1 MYQSLSF
8 ALQALA
14 VVSLA
19 SALPSPAIPY
29 SPITQGTALRPIAIR
44 DFEAATGLQ
53 RREITEDFSD
63 LSLQTQLQLIYG
75 SPGGQHTP
83 LQPRIPS

>member
-1 MYQSLSF
+1 MYRSLAL

-19 SALPSPAIPY
+19 YALPSPAIPY
-29 SPITQGTALRPIAIR
+29 SPTNQGTTLRPIAIR

-53 RREITEDFSD
+53 RREQTEDFSD

-75 SPGGQHTP
+75 SLGGQHAP
-83 LQPRIPS
+83 LQPRIAS

>member
-1 MYQSLSF
+1 MQRSLLSV
-8 ALQALA
+8 LQALA

-29 SPITQGTALRPIAIR
+29 SPSKQGTTLHPIAIR

-53 RREITEDFSD
+53 RRDQSEDFSD
-63 LSLQTQLQLIYG
+63 LTLQTQSQLIYG
-75 SPGGQHTP
+75 SPGG
-83 LQPRIPS
+83 